1 LPPAATGNRV
11 AQDDDDDEDGDDGPR
26 KRSAWESGRNHHH
39 DHDPSERETLH
50 GVGER
55 TSPKKKC
62 CEKSKVPNISG
73 WRGDSF
79 GSLGRALLARPALL
93 LPSSHNPQ
101 TMDATAA
108 PTTPAERPTK
118 KLSESSAYLAEVF
131 ISYLYYFNLFCFVFY
146 III

>member
-1 LPPAATGNRV
+1 MMTMTMTKMVMMVPESVAPGSLDAATIIMTR
-11 AQDDDDDEDGDDGPR
+11 AKE
-26 KRSAWESGRNHHH
+26 KRS
-39 DHDPSERETLH
+39 TV
-50 GVGER
+50 VGER

-79 GSLGRALLARPALL
+79 GSLGPALLARPALL

-108 PTTPAERPTK
+108 PTAPAERPTK

-131 ISYLYYFNLFCFVFY
+131 ISYLYYFVWFY